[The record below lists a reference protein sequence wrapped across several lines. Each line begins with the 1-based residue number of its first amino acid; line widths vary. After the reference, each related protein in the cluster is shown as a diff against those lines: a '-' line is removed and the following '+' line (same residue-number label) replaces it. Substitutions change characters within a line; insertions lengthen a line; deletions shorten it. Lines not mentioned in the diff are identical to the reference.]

1 MGSKASFS
9 FFSQNIFFDKIL
21 PSYLPALLKEP
32 PINDFLSDL
41 SLYRGHLYTVSL
53 VHLELIV
60 RLVENEYNNLK
71 MPDLPELPWAN
82 HRKYHP
88 APEV

>member
-1 MGSKASFS
+1 MVLFS
-9 FFSQNIFFDKIL
+9 WTKFCL
-21 PSYLPALLKEP
+21 PTCLHTNRLLKEP

>member
-1 MGSKASFS
+1 M
-9 FFSQNIFFDKIL
+9 FFLKIYSLTKFCL
-21 PSYLPALLKEP
+21 PTCLHPNRLLQEP

-53 VHLELIV
+53 VHLELIF